1 MNVNTAKDGTAGGRP
16 ERDGSLAHH
25 RLPDGP

>member
-16 ERDGSLAHH
+16 ERDGTLTHDRPPGVS
-25 RLPDGP
+25 